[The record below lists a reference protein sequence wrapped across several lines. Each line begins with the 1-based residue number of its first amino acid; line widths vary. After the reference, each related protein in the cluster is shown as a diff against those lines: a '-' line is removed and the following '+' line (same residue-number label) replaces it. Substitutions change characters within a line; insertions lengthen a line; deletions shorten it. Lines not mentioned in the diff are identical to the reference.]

1 MTALPSPNSY
11 IHPLPPLASCPDLHQ
26 YALAVFGGK
35 RPRKQLF
42 EIVAFRKEFKA
53 LTPEQQDALWAQFI
67 RPHVPAATL
76 DTWFNE
82 LCAGPCI
89 FEWRTR
95 YWSGATSCPRMWL
108 RREMALRFEAALRD
122 PTTLVPKHY
131 IYSREFSEPPNLKTS
146 NTLGRSRLGYKSP
159 NWHWISAMKEALI
172 AALDAETYAQWLEDP
187 ELSMVMAH
195 EIGAANGTLPATPTG
210 RRMVHHRLA
219 REALDARERAQYPT
233 RFKRRLYVQHSI
245 PGTRDATQ
253 AYAARRA
260 AEAEATATADRA
272 LVLAGGTLKDLGK
285 AIKARMP
292 DGHMPR
298 PESVVLYAKSL
309 GLLEHDPLLLQIAQ
323 NLP

>member
-1 MTALPSPNSY
+1 
-11 IHPLPPLASCPDLHQ
+11 
-26 YALAVFGGK
+26 
-35 RPRKQLF
+35 
-42 EIVAFRKEFKA
+42 
-53 LTPEQQDALWAQFI
+53 
-67 RPHVPAATL
+67 
-76 DTWFNE
+76 
-82 LCAGPCI
+82 
-89 FEWRTR
+89 
-95 YWSGATSCPRMWL
+95 MWL
-108 RREMALRFEAALRD
+108 RREMALRFAAVLRD
-122 PTTLVPKHY
+122 PTTLVPKRY
-131 IYSREFSEPPNLKTS
+131 IYSREFSEPPNLKTGK
-146 NTLGRSRLGYKSP
+146 TLARARLGYKSP
-159 NWHWISAMKEALI
+159 NWHWVSAMKEALI

-219 REALDARERAQYPT
+219 REALDARERTQYPT

-298 PESVVLYAKSL
+298 PESVVLYARSIEV
-309 GLLEHDPLLLQIAQ
+309 LEHDPLLLQIAQ